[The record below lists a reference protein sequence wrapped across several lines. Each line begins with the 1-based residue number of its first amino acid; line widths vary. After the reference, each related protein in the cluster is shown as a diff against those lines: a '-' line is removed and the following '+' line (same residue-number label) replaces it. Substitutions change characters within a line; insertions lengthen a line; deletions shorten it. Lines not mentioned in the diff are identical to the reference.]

1 MIHDRIIKRLSD
13 RRDAVP
19 PKPPELWQV
28 HFRGRAIA
36 MSNGK
41 CVWKKIGHVKS
52 ALLHE
57 LSDLHW
63 GSYAVAKSSREVS
76 AALRD
81 LEACG
86 DIVYVRVV

>member
-1 MIHDRIIKRLSD
+1 MIHDRIIQRLGD
-13 RRDAVP
+13 RSNAIP

-36 MSNGK
+36 LSNGK

-57 LSDLHW
+57 FLDLHW
-63 GSYAVAKSSREVS
+63 GSFAVAKNSGEVR

-81 LEACG
+81 LEARG